1 MSKRG
6 QSRRKHDEHG
16 GSEDSQGSCSL
27 AKAMQLAQ
35 DIYALTARYPKEELY
50 GLTLQTRRASVSVPS
65 NIAEGA
71 ARKSTREFKQFL
83 RISLGSV
90 AELETQLLLAHGL
103 RFIREPEILTR
114 VEEIRKMLL
123 GLLRSLRQKT
133 TIPCATD
140 NAHHSSLI

>member
-1 MSKRG
+1 
-6 QSRRKHDEHG
+6 
-16 GSEDSQGSCSL
+16 
-27 AKAMQLAQ
+27 MQLAQ

-140 NAHHSSLI
+140 NAHHSSLITDRR